1 MMRRRFL
8 RSETQDRP
16 FIKVGLLFALLRW
29 CHFTLAR
36 PRAAA
41 IPISRSGR
49 ITAIQ
54 DRKRLAPTG
63 PLLRKICLRG
73 AFDLEVRRKPQAF
86 AAVAVMQVGI
96 MEIECS
102 FVIRLML
109 LGPAIV
115 DDADGQ
121 R

>member
-1 MMRRRFL
+1 MTPE
-8 RSETQDRP
+8 SIVND
-16 FIKVGLLFALLRW
+16 
-29 CHFTLAR
+29 TLG
-36 PRAAA
+36 
-41 IPISRSGR
+41 SLSCGR

-54 DRKRLAPTG
+54 DRKRLASTG
-63 PLLRKICLRG
+63 QLLRKICLRG

-96 MEIECS
+96 MEIECR

-115 DDADGQ
+115 VDADG
-121 R
+121 RR

>member
-1 MMRRRFL
+1 VADPETRYAPGFGVPVGSPLSKIGSASRRQVRFCG
-8 RSETQDRP
+8 RFVCE
-16 FIKVGLLFALLRW
+16 ALS
-29 CHFTLAR
+29 
-36 PRAAA
+36 
-41 IPISRSGR
+41 I
-49 ITAIQ
+49 
-54 DRKRLAPTG
+54 
-63 PLLRKICLRG
+63 
-73 AFDLEVRRKPQAF
+73 LEVRRKPQAF